1 MRDRSASTVFQ
12 IIKAIFSFLRH
23 GWQVRFSN
31 PSNAVF
37 KVLRLGE
44 HGNPHPLNSSLKLE
58 ASHQQYYF
66 SSGGPC
72 SIKKLFATEAKP
84 RSRWSGVPAAAR
96 GYLFYEYYPCL

>member
-1 MRDRSASTVFQ
+1 MIQGKSVSTVFQ
-12 IIKAIFSFLRH
+12 IVKSIFSFLRH

-37 KVLRLGE
+37 KVLRLGG
-44 HGNPHPLNSSLKLE
+44 HRGLYPLNSSLKLK

-66 SSGGPC
+66 SSGGLCP
-72 SIKKLFATEAKP
+72 IKKLCATEAKP

-96 GYLFYEYYPCL
+96 GYLFYEYY